1 MFLPIDATFTRVIMM
16 PKIPM
21 FSRPVLLL
29 LIAFL
34 LNAGTS
40 FAQTDSLKGIKP
52 VLPKDTIGYQGKTA
66 SAKKDTTVRKHSPGK
81 AALRSAI
88 IPGWGQVYNKKYW
101 KVPIIYGALGVSAG
115 IFIYN
120 YQNYKD
126 TRFAYTVKYNM
137 RVHGTDSSLYA
148 DIEDNL
154 KPLTEESLRFYRD
167 SYRRDIDYSVIFF
180 VILWGLNVVDA
191 AVDAHLKSFDVGPD
205 LSLRFKPGH
214 SEMAGTNG
222 LSLVLA
228 FKDKSTSRSL
238 LRSSF

>member
-1 MFLPIDATFTRVIMM
+1 MHSKPF
-16 PKIPM
+16 
-21 FSRPVLLL
+21 LLL
-29 LIAFL
+29 FL
-34 LNAGTS
+34 ALLLETGIS
-40 FAQTDSLKGIKP
+40 YAQKTDSLKGIKP
-52 VLPKDTIGYQGKTA
+52 VLPKDTIGLKPDTPM
-66 SAKKDTTVRKHSPGK
+66 SVKDPTVKKHSPGK

-126 TRFAYTVKYNM
+126 TRFAYKVKYNM
-137 RVHGTDSSLYA
+137 RVHGTDSSLYV
-148 DIEDNL
+148 DIDDQL
-154 KPLTEESLRFYRD
+154 KPLSEESLRFYRD
-167 SYRRDIDYSVIFF
+167 TYRRDIDYSVLFF
-180 VILWGLNVVDA
+180 VLLWGLNVVDA
-191 AVDAHLKSFDVGPD
+191 AVDAHLKSFDVSPD
-205 LSLRFKPGH
+205 LSLKFKPGH

-238 LRSSF
+238 LRSTF